1 MDYLTNTKGMEMNEE
16 KQLVEFYA
24 NSLASVSKAIKIH
37 NVMGKEKLIIKLVED
52 LERASNTLIRLL
64 KYNEDIMA

>member
-1 MDYLTNTKGMEMNEE
+1 MDCLTNTKGMKMNED

>member
-1 MDYLTNTKGMEMNEE
+1 MGYLTNTKGMEMNEE

-24 NSLASVSKAIKIH
+24 NSLAIVSKSIKIH

-52 LERASNTLIRLL
+52 LARASDTLIRLL
-64 KYNEDIMA
+64 EYSEDIMA

>member
-1 MDYLTNTKGMEMNEE
+1 MDCLTNTKGMKMNED

-52 LERASNTLIRLL
+52 LKRASDTLFRLL
-64 KYNEDIMA
+64 KYDKDIMA

>member
-1 MDYLTNTKGMEMNEE
+1 MDCLTNTKGMEMNEE

-52 LERASNTLIRLL
+52 LKRASDTLIKLL

>member
-1 MDYLTNTKGMEMNEE
+1 MDYLTNTKGTEMNEE

-24 NSLASVSKAIKIH
+24 NSLASVSQSIKIH

-52 LERASNTLIRLL
+52 LARASDTLIRLL
-64 KYNEDIMA
+64 EYSEDIMA

>member
-1 MDYLTNTKGMEMNEE
+1 MNEE

-24 NSLASVSKAIKIH
+24 NSLASVSKSIKIH

-52 LERASNTLIRLL
+52 LARASDTLIRLL
-64 KYNEDIMA
+64 KYDKDIMA

>member
-52 LERASNTLIRLL
+52 LKRASNTLIRLL

>member
-1 MDYLTNTKGMEMNEE
+1 MDCLTNTKGMEMNEE

-52 LERASNTLIRLL
+52 LKRASNTLIRLL

>member
-1 MDYLTNTKGMEMNEE
+1 MNED

-24 NSLASVSKAIKIH
+24 NSLASISKTIKIH

-52 LERASNTLIRLL
+52 LTRASDTLIRLL
-64 KYNEDIMA
+64 KYDNDIMA

>member
-1 MDYLTNTKGMEMNEE
+1 MNEE

>member
-1 MDYLTNTKGMEMNEE
+1 MDCLTNTKGMKMNED

-52 LERASNTLIRLL
+52 LKRASDTLIRLL
-64 KYNEDIMA
+64 KYDKDIMA

>member
-1 MDYLTNTKGMEMNEE
+1 MDYLTNTKGMKMNED

-24 NSLASVSKAIKIH
+24 NSLASISKTIKIH

-52 LERASNTLIRLL
+52 LTRASDTLIRLL
-64 KYNEDIMA
+64 KYDNDIMA